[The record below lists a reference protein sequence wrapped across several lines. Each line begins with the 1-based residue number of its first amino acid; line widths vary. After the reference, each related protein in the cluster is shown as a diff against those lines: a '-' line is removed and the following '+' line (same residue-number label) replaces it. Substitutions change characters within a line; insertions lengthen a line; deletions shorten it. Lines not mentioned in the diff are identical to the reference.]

1 MNPMMTPRLQM
12 KAPYYGPQCCLG
24 TNTDWENYVREAYD
38 SFFAPFAANEGINAI
53 ITYLYP
59 KRRGLLV
66 NKHRDCYII
75 KSPDGECIYL
85 SQPDEDTVMLSL
97 EWAKSDMEL
106 TFFDATD
113 AARFIGNLFTN
124 YRRMRKR

>member
-1 MNPMMTPRLQM
+1 MMTPRLQM
-12 KAPYYGPQCCLG
+12 KVPYYGTQCYLS
-24 TNTDWENYVREAYD
+24 TSTDWENYVREAYD

-53 ITYLYP
+53 LTYLYP

-75 KSPDGECIYL
+75 KSQDGECIYL
-85 SQPDEDTVMLSL
+85 SQPDEDIVMLSL
-97 EWAKSDMEL
+97 EGGNSNMEL

-113 AARFIGNLFTN
+113 AARFIGGLFAN
-124 YRRMRKR
+124 YRRMSKR